1 MLKFPPP
8 EHQNFTTKMNVSA
21 HGDENATFQFFA
33 RIVAIAKE
41 KQWSGDPSHP
51 MRLMR
56 LGGMGAI
63 PRPLLLLR
71 NINDSGEKLKCR
83 IFVPVRGNIHFCCKI
98 PMFWGRNFHHFVNNC
113 DFCPKCYTLCFKML
127 IRLDICVAFLQIEP
141 EILIL
146 AL

>member
-1 MLKFPPP
+1 M
-8 EHQNFTTKMNVSA
+8 
-21 HGDENATFQFFA
+21 
-33 RIVAIAKE
+33 
-41 KQWSGDPSHP
+41 P

-56 LGGMGAI
+56 LGGMGGI

-98 PMFWGRNFHHFVNNC
+98 LMFWGRKFQHFVNNC
-113 DFCPKCYTLCFKML
+113 DFCPKRYTLCFKML
-127 IRLDICVAFLQIEP
+127 IRLDVWVAFLQIEP
-141 EILIL
+141 KIPIL